1 MFPTLTIA
9 AHLIQTVLVLF
20 VPFVVAF
27 APQRFERIAIRT
39 AIMFSLLFVPR
50 VAFDFWRALGGTEQG
65 VEAVRVWAKA
75 SGRLCE
81 IGLMISATL
90 LLGRGHFAAFFPVL
104 TRRAPWFQVLIGLP
118 FLFAELGAEE
128 VLRPFRGSP
137 DARIVG
143 AGLALIP
150 PSTVV
155 VPDPEWMAVLTAIT
169 TLAYVVHE
177 EVVFRGMVRS
187 ALERRIG
194 IPLAFLFAS
203 LLWSFLHFMP
213 DAPPTVARAGLFVA
227 VGFVY
232 GIVAKRWGLEACML
246 WHLAHNLIR

>member
-20 VPFVVAF
+20 APFVAAF
-27 APQRFERIAIRT
+27 ARERYERIAIRT
-39 AIMFSLLFVPR
+39 ALVFALLFAPR
-50 VAFDFWRALGGTEQG
+50 VAFDFWRALGGAEQG
-65 VEAVRVWAKA
+65 LEAVRVWAKA

-81 IGLMISATL
+81 IGLTISATL
-90 LLGRGHFAAFFPVL
+90 LLGRGRFATFFPVL
-104 TRRAPWFQVLIGLP
+104 TRRAPWAQVLVGVP
-118 FLFAELGAEE
+118 FLLAELAAEE
-128 VLRPFRGSP
+128 VLRPYRGSP

-150 PSTVV
+150 PTPDVL
-155 VPDPEWMAVLTAIT
+155 PDPAWMLVLTTIT

-177 EVVFRGMVRS
+177 EVVFRGLVRS
-187 ALERRIG
+187 GLERRIG
-194 IPLAFLFAS
+194 IPFAFLGAS

-227 VGFVY
+227 VGFTY
-232 GIVAKRWGLEACML
+232 GVVAKRWGLEACML